1 MQVAVLNGVNLNALG
16 QRDQTHYG
24 DITLSE
30 LETQIYRWARELAM
44 SVRAF
49 QTNHEGEFVDFC
61 HEARLWAGGVI
72 VNPGAWTH
80 YSYAIHDALELF
92 DVPVVE
98 VHLSNVMEREEWR
111 RQSVIED
118 VVTKRII
125 GKGPAGYR
133 EALQF
138 LSETGG

>member
-1 MQVAVLNGVNLNALG
+1 MLNGVNLNALG
-16 QRDQTHYG
+16 QRDRALYG

-30 LETQIYRWARELAM
+30 LETRIYSWARELAM

-61 HEARLWAGGVI
+61 HEARLWADGVI

-92 DVPVVE
+92 EVPIVE
-98 VHLSNVMEREEWR
+98 VHLSNVMEREDWR
-111 RQSVIED
+111 RHSVIHD
-118 VVTKRII
+118 IVTRRVI
-125 GKGPAGYR
+125 GKGAEGYR

-138 LSETGG
+138 LSETGD

>member
-1 MQVAVLNGVNLNALG
+1 MYE
-16 QRDQTHYG
+16 R
-24 DITLSE
+24 ITLPE
-30 LETQIYRWARELAM
+30 LETQIYSWARELAI

-61 HEARLWAGGVI
+61 HEARLWADGVI

-80 YSYAIHDALELF
+80 YSYAIRDALELF
-92 DVPVVE
+92 SVPLVE
-98 VHLSNVMEREEWR
+98 VHLTNVMERETWR

-118 VVTKRII
+118 IVTRRVI
-125 GKGPAGYR
+125 GKGPAGYW

-138 LSETGG
+138 LAETG